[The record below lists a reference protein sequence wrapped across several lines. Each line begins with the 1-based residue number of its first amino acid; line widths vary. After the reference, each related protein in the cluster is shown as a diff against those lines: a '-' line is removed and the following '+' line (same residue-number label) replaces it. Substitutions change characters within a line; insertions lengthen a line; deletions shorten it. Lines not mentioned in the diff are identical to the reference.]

1 MLLVQIRLLIST
13 KCEFHEV
20 GDSITHLVM
29 EMGILLSDLKIA
41 YLCFATL
48 F

>member
-13 KCEFHEV
+13 KCEIHEV
-20 GDSITHLVM
+20 GDSMTHLAM
-29 EMGILLSDLKIA
+29 EMGILLSELKTA
-41 YLCFATL
+41 YLFFVTL